1 MKPEARYGDDRE
13 RNDSAVRHLHA
24 LMILPEYVT
33 AVLLGQ
39 PLTAALREVEAHL
52 ARCDSCRVEAEALF
66 SALEPLYGYEPV
78 AFPEPPAPDL
88 SFLHAPPAPL
98 GALATAASSV
108 QSAVDRFLDTIVIQ
122 FSEPL
127 LALMRPPAL
136 ARAVG
141 LRLRYAYTVPQSS
154 DDDPHITVEVL
165 APDEQDEQGL
175 VRICVELADADPF
188 DQAGSTVFL
197 ETAEQRFRGETDH
210 TGLVHFTN
218 VPLDDVACWRIVVQP
233 RPAPAP

>member
-1 MKPEARYGDDRE
+1 MEPGARYGDDRE
-13 RNDSAVRHLHA
+13 RNDSTACHLRVLAV
-24 LMILPEYVT
+24 LPEYVT
-33 AVLLGQ
+33 AALLGQ

-52 ARCDSCRVEAEALF
+52 AGCESCRIEAEALF
-66 SALEPLYGYEPV
+66 SALEPLYGYEGL
-78 AFPEPPAPDL
+78 ALPESPAPDL
-88 SFLHAPPAPL
+88 SFLGAPPAPL
-98 GALATAASSV
+98 GALVAAASGV
-108 QSAVDRFLDTIVIQ
+108 QSAVARFLDAIVIQ

-141 LRLRYAYTVPQSS
+141 LRLRYAYTVPQNS

-210 TGLVHFTN
+210 TGLVHFTD

-233 RPAPAP
+233 RPATAP

>member
-1 MKPEARYGDDRE
+1 MEPAARYGDGPEKD
-13 RNDSAVRHLHA
+13 DSAAFHLQVLA
-24 LMILPEYVT
+24 ILPEYVT

-39 PLTAALREVEAHL
+39 PLTAKLREVGAHL
-52 ARCDSCRVEAEALF
+52 QGCDSCSAEAEALL
-66 SALEPLYGYEPV
+66 SALETLYGHETLS
-78 AFPEPPAPDL
+78 FPEPPAPDL
-88 SFLHAPPAPL
+88 DFLQAPPAPL
-98 GALATAASSV
+98 GALADVASGV
-108 QSAVDRFLDTIVIQ
+108 QSVVARLVDTIVIQ

-127 LALMRPPAL
+127 LALMRPPTL

-141 LRLRYAYTVPQSS
+141 LRLRYTYTVPQTS
-154 DDDPHITVEVL
+154 DNDPHITVEVL
-165 APDEQDEQGL
+165 AADEQDEQGL

-210 TGLVHFTN
+210 AGLVHFTD

-233 RPAPAP
+233 RPATAR

>member
-1 MKPEARYGDDRE
+1 MERGAAYGDGPAKG
-13 RNDSAVRHLHA
+13 DSTAFHLQVLA
-24 LMILPEYVT
+24 ILPEYVT

-39 PLTAALREVEAHL
+39 PLTATLREVGAHL
-52 ARCDSCRVEAEALF
+52 EGCASCRTEAEALR
-66 SALEPLYGYEPV
+66 ATLEALYGHEAV
-78 AFPEPPAPDL
+78 SFPEPPAPDL
-88 SFLHAPPAPL
+88 SFLRTPPAPL
-98 GALATAASSV
+98 GALAAAASSV
-108 QSAVDRFLDTIVIQ
+108 QSAVARFLDLIVVQ

-136 ARAVG
+136 TRAVG
-141 LRLRYAYTVPQSS
+141 LRLRYTYTVPQTS

-165 APDEQDEQGL
+165 ASDEHDEQGL
-175 VRICVELADADPF
+175 VRICIELPDADPF

-197 ETAEQRFRGETDH
+197 ETAEQSFRGETDH

-233 RPAPAP
+233 RPTLAQ